1 MAQHTIIENIHRNTE
16 DWLATKA
23 AVRGKGVDCPDDTP
37 TADVA
42 GKIEE
47 IETGGG
53 SNYGDGMVSV
63 QTSTWYDDGTISGRA
78 FTSEWAKR
86 MGALIINENANF
98 VIITNNA
105 INNNSNIMLISIPSS
120 VIKVGSYAFYN
131 CPNIVN
137 VIIGSGVTEIGEGA
151 FDGCS
156 RLQHVYYRGTEAQ
169 WNNIII
175 GTENNYLTS
184 ATKHYNYT
192 GDGSEL
198 FPFVDN

>member
-16 DWLATKA
+16 DWLSTKA
-23 AVRGKGVDCPDDTP
+23 AVRAKGVDCPDSTP
-37 TADVA
+37 TAQVA

-47 IETGGG
+47 IETGG

-63 QTSTWYDDGTISGRA
+63 QTRTWYDDGTISGRA
-78 FTSEWAKR
+78 FTSKWTEL
-86 MGALIINENANF
+86 MGALIINENADF
-98 VIITNNA
+98 VIIDNNA
-105 INNNSNIMLISIPSS
+105 INNNSNIQLISIPNS

-131 CPNIVN
+131 CSNIVN
-137 VIIGSGVTEIGEGA
+137 VIIGSGVTEIDEGA

-156 RLQHVYYRGTEAQ
+156 SLRHVYYRGTEAQ
-169 WNNIII
+169 WNNITI

-198 FPFVDN
+198 LPFVDD